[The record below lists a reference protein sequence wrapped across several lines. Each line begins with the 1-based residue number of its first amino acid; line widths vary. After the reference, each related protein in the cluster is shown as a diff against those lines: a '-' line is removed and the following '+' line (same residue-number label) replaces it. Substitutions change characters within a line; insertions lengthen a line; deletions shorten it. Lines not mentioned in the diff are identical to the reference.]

1 MPVSLWN
8 IFVFI
13 LGKSDEMKGGDV
25 CAAEVISLVVDS
37 GGSLNRIAFVGDFFR
52 RKEGSESNFS
62 RTGAITTYANLA
74 FAICLE
80 ETAMS

>member
-13 LGKSDEMKGGDV
+13 LGKSDEMEGGDV

-52 RKEGSESNFS
+52 RKEGSESIS
-62 RTGAITTYANLA
+62 QEPVQLQHTNLA